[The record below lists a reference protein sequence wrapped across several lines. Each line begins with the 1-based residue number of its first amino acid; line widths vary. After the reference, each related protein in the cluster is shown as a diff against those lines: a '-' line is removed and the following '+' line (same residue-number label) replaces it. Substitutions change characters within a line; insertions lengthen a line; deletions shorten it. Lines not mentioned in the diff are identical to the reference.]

1 MKKNLT
7 KAKTLELINHNFK
20 KYNIKKISIPTFI
33 FFSKSDFLRN
43 KKKIILDIKKKFKKK
58 KIIIRSSSLSEDNE
72 NLSNAGKYLSIPN
85 LRSDSKFIEQTIVK
99 VINKFD
105 SQKDQILVQEFIDK
119 TEMSGV
125 IFTREAN
132 YNSPYYVINYDTS
145 GKTNI
150 ITSGKNNTSI
160 QTEYIF
166 RNKIDISTKFKGLLQ
181 SVKILEKIM
190 NSNRIDIEFAKK
202 NNKWILFQCRPLPG
216 HYVKKNIDE
225 KINKS
230 LVNIKKKIDKLKKKI
245 PQLKEILHILVIW
258 QIGTQQ
264 K

>member
-1 MKKNLT
+1 
-7 KAKTLELINHNFK
+7 
-20 KYNIKKISIPTFI
+20 
-33 FFSKSDFLRN
+33 
-43 KKKIILDIKKKFKKK
+43 
-58 KIIIRSSSLSEDNE
+58 
-72 NLSNAGKYLSIPN
+72 
-85 LRSDSKFIEQTIVK
+85 
-99 VINKFD
+99 
-105 SQKDQILVQEFIDK
+105 
-119 TEMSGV
+119 MSGV

-225 KINKS
+225 KINKT
-230 LVNIKKKIDKLKKKI
+230 LVNKKKKN
-245 PQLKEILHILVIW
+245 
-258 QIGTQQ
+258 
-264 K
+264 